1 MSVDTTVHPVTS
13 EGPYDYNYDLMD
25 LSAALGVEPG
35 PESLESEDP
44 ETLNSSTKRRFEFLN
59 SSSLV
64 QSEIYLKSPR
74 TPGSSEVDSDTGS
87 EVPAAMDHTRLVMPI
102 HRILSVLCRRVIAS
116 AISRGSFNST
126 DAKGKGN
133 SGKSDILVSIIGA
146 GGFALPSHLLAL
158 NHSLPEGRALT
169 VHAVEPEE
177 RVLRAARDFFGAE
190 YSMSCEGEGKGEG
203 AGRGSTCRPSSTQ
216 VIAYGTD
223 GLTYLRD
230 LSSSK
235 DLKSS
240 SSSSGGV
247 DFLVIDAFE
256 ETPPPGF
263 GPADSFSNRAPPSSL
278 VSPSLFVDCLR
289 PCSSGSKSRD
299 SRETENESGQEGL
312 KSLGSILSSGGGD
325 GGGRG
330 GGVLAMN
337 LFGPSEWIQEV
348 YAAVQSCPGLSRPVL
363 LRIKGEKNILLVAS
377 RTSGV

>member
-1 MSVDTTVHPVTS
+1 
-13 EGPYDYNYDLMD
+13 MD

-35 PESLESEDP
+35 PESLESEDT

-74 TPGSSEVDSDTGS
+74 TPGSSGVDSGSGS

-116 AISRGSFNST
+116 AISRGSFNSI

-133 SGKSDILVSIIGA
+133 SEQSDILVSIIGA

-190 YSMSCEGEGKGEG
+190 YSMSCEGEG

-240 SSSSGGV
+240 SSSSSGV

-299 SRETENESGQEGL
+299 SRGTESESESGQEGL
-312 KSLGSILSSGGGD
+312 KSLGSILSSRGGG
-325 GGGRG
+325 G

>member
-1 MSVDTTVHPVTS
+1 MSVDNTVHPVTS
-13 EGPYDYNYDLMD
+13 EGPYNYNYDLMD

-35 PESLESEDP
+35 PESLESEDSQ
-44 ETLNSSTKRRFEFLN
+44 TLNSSTKRRFEFLN

-74 TPGSSEVDSDTGS
+74 TPGCSGVDSDTGS

-116 AISRGSFNST
+116 AISRGSFNSS

-133 SGKSDILVSIIGA
+133 SEQSDILVSIIGA

-177 RVLRAARDFFGAE
+177 RVLRAARDFFGAD
-190 YSMSCEGEGKGEG
+190 YSKSCEGEGEVASK
-203 AGRGSTCRPSSTQ
+203 GSTCRSSSTQ

-240 SSSSGGV
+240 SSSSSSSGV

-299 SRETENESGQEGL
+299 IRGTENESGQEGL
-312 KSLGSILSSGGGD
+312 KSLGSILSSGGG
-325 GGGRG
+325 GG